1 MLIDFL
7 NFHQRWDPSYI
18 RRTMFPMMS
27 TIFLRDMSTTP
38 TGETLLFGQY
48 EFDSVERV
56 KMRYG
61 YQFYVVKW
69 KRAGVNINT
78 SKVPSNESSAQQDV
92 VELDEMVDLLDDAP
106 EIHVDGCS
114 FLFTDENM
122 DLVGTAF
129 PAEVKS
135 FLQEQVFI
143 ILHHSSYNLC
153 LFLLCHFNILCFH
166 FFGSLLIFIN

>member
-1 MLIDFL
+1 MLIEFL
-7 NFHQRWDPSYI
+7 NFHQRWEPSYI
-18 RRTMFPMMS
+18 RQTMFPMMS
-27 TIFLRDMSTTP
+27 TIFLRDKSTP
-38 TGETLLFGQY
+38 TPETLLFGQY

-69 KRAGVNINT
+69 RRGGGNITT
-78 SKVPSNESSAQQDV
+78 SKVPSNESRVQQDV
-92 VELDEMVDLLDDAP
+92 VELDEMVDLLEDCDIP
-106 EIHVDGCS
+106 EIRVDDGSS
-114 FLFTDENM
+114 FVFTDENM

-143 ILHHSSYNLC
+143 IFHHSTYNLC
-153 LFLLCHFNILCFH
+153 LLLLCHFNILCFP
-166 FFGSLLIFIN
+166 FLDPS